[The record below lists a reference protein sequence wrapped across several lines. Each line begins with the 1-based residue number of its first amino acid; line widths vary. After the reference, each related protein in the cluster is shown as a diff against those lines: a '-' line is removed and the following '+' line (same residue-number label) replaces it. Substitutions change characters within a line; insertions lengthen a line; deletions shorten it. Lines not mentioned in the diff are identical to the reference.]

1 MLETSARLLRLLSLL
16 QSRRDWRGT
25 ELSERLGVGL
35 RTVRRDIDRLRD
47 LGYPVDAAPG
57 AAGGYRLGV
66 GAALPPLLLD
76 DEEAIAVAISL
87 HLAATGSVAGLEDTS
102 LRALTKLHQMLPSR
116 LRHKVNAFRA
126 STTPLTGPGA
136 PAGQVDP
143 GLLTEIAAACRDHR
157 RLRLLYPGR
166 GGATPREIEPHR
178 LVHTTRRWYLL
189 AWDTERR
196 DWRTYRVDRI
206 ERLLTPAG
214 TGARFTPRPPPD
226 DDVAA
231 YVSQAISSAPYRYQ
245 ARILMHAPLAEVAQ
259 RSSPAAGRLAAAGP
273 DACILH
279 TGSNSLE
286 ELALYVAVKGFGF
299 EVLEPPELIPVLHTL
314 AERLRDAA
322 RSTDAPASW
331 LGERQRSG

>member
-47 LGYPVDAAPG
+47 LGYPVDATPG

-87 HLAATGSVAGLEDTS
+87 HLATTGSVAGLEDSS

-116 LRHKVNAFRA
+116 LRHKVSAFQA
-126 STTPLTGPGA
+126 STIPLTGPGT

-143 GLLTEIAAACRDHR
+143 ELLTEIAAACRDHR
-157 RLRLLYPGR
+157 RLRMLYPGR
-166 GGATPREIEPHR
+166 TGASQREIEPHR

-189 AWDTERR
+189 AWDIERQ

-214 TGARFTPRPPPD
+214 TGARFTPRPPPAE
-226 DDVAA
+226 DVAG

-245 ARILMHAPLAEVAQ
+245 ARILMHAPLEAVAQ
-259 RSSPAAGRLAAAGP
+259 RSSPSAGRLEASGP
-273 DACILH
+273 DTCVFHA
-279 TGSNSLE
+279 GSNSLE
-286 ELALYVAVKGFGF
+286 ELALYVAVKGFDF
-299 EVLEPPELIPVLHTL
+299 EVLDPPELIGVLHTL
-314 AERLRDAA
+314 ADRLRNAG
-322 RSTDAPASW
+322 RPTDV
-331 LGERQRSG
+331 R

>member
-1 MLETSARLLRLLSLL
+1 
-16 QSRRDWRGT
+16 
-25 ELSERLGVGL
+25 
-35 RTVRRDIDRLRD
+35 
-47 LGYPVDAAPG
+47 VDATPG

-87 HLAATGSVAGLEDTS
+87 HLATTGSVAGLEDTS
-102 LRALTKLHQMLPSR
+102 LRALTKLRQMLPSR
-116 LRHKVNAFRA
+116 LRHKVNAFQA
-126 STTPLTGPGA
+126 STIPLTGPGS

-143 GLLTEIAAACRDHR
+143 ELLTEIAAACRDHR
-157 RLRLLYPGR
+157 RLRMLYPGR
-166 GGATPREIEPHR
+166 DGATPREIEPHR

-196 DWRTYRVDRI
+196 DWRTYRVDRV

-214 TGARFTPRPPPD
+214 AGARFTPRTPPAE
-226 DDVAA
+226 DVAA

-245 ARILMHAPLAEVAQ
+245 ARILMHAPLEAVAQ
-259 RSSPAAGRLAAAGP
+259 RSSPSAGRLEAAGP
-273 DACILH
+273 GTCVFHA
-279 TGSNSLE
+279 GSNSLE

-314 AERLRDAA
+314 AERLRNAA
-322 RSTDAPASW
+322 GSTDASNAGRRLDHASDQA
-331 LGERQRSG
+331 GDSSPVVDG